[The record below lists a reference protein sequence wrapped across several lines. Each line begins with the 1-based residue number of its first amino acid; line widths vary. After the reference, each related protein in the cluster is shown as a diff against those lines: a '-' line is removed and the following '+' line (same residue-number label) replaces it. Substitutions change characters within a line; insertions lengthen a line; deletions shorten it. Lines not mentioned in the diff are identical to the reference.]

1 MTIVEKV
8 ELIADFEKL
17 VEENERF
24 FFLKHSTTCPVSA
37 GAFNEY
43 QDFLNEHPE
52 EKGYYLAVQ
61 DSREL
66 SNYIAGEYNIIHQ
79 SPQAFL
85 FENGQP
91 AWHESHW
98 KITRKQ
104 LEQVSSQK

>member
-1 MTIVEKV
+1 MEKV
-8 ELIADFEKL
+8 HLVADFEKL
-17 VEENERF
+17 MEENKRF

-37 GAFNEY
+37 SAFAEY
-43 QDFLNEHPE
+43 EAFLDEHPN

-66 SNYIAGEYNIIHQ
+66 SNYIAEKYNVIHQ

-91 AWHESHW
+91 VWHESHW
-98 KITRKQ
+98 KITGEQLKQ
-104 LEQVSSQK
+104 AGF